1 MKRRVLKALCA
12 LCVSAS
18 ITNNANAQFFPY
30 VGGSHDAG
38 AAIVGT
44 FLAVTMSAIIQQMT
58 AEERAKREA
67 ALRNAARS
75 GNANWSTRGRDGKRA
90 QYRRIASAKDSNNK
104 CQKVEE
110 TITLADGKQ
119 AKSVENVCF

>member
-1 MKRRVLKALCA
+1 MKRGVIKAVCGLCIS
-12 LCVSAS
+12 VSLA
-18 ITNNANAQFFPY
+18 NNANAQFFPY
-30 VGGSHDAG
+30 VGGSHDPG
-38 AAIVGT
+38 AAIVGAV
-44 FLAVTMSAIIQQMT
+44 FAVTMSAIIQQMT
-58 AEERAKREA
+58 AEERSKREA
-67 ALRNAARS
+67 ALRSAARS

-90 QYRRIASAKDSNNK
+90 HYRRVASSKDNGN